1 MRELKDSDL
10 FKNEINKGNAI
21 FSKINSILSNA
32 ETGTVI
38 LNDILFDDIKK
49 KIIDNRREKIV
60 SEMGNAILNYRMVL
74 FTSDPAR
81 KLSDAIPFYV
91 YKQDGRRM
99 VAVNLAGIV
108 RPIKLPDGS
117 ISYDIGDANK
127 VYSMIYGAYLALD
140 RFTANTE
147 ISPGSLYDAAVLW
160 AAMFTKPLYDSLGM
174 TNVDRNEAFMY
185 YSMKFFLGYIMGCR
199 EEQINSIAGKFIN
212 NNKNNLIL
220 YMEEK
225 IADKGINIYEGLLP
239 FMRTLFNNEIT
250 KLSGI
255 RVSNI
260 SGSINVSY
268 YISKFTTVY
277 SSNALL
283 ALCTFPYFIYVL
295 IAAVG
300 KSKMVKDKS
309 FDRVFSAYNRELNR
323 LLLNVSRE

>member
-10 FKNEINKGNAI
+10 FRNEINKGNSI
-21 FSKINSILSNA
+21 LSKINGILSNA

-60 SEMGNAILNYRMVL
+60 AEMGNAILDYRMVL

-81 KLSDAIPFYV
+81 KLSDAVPFYV

-99 VAVNLAGIV
+99 VAVNLAGVV
-108 RPIKLPDGS
+108 RPIKMPDNS
-117 ISYDIGDANK
+117 ISYDIGDASK

-174 TNVDRNEAFMY
+174 TNADRNEAFMY

-199 EEQINSIAGKFIN
+199 EEQINSIAGKYIN
-212 NNKNNLIL
+212 NNKNSLIL

-225 IADKGINIYEGLLP
+225 IADKDINIYEGLIT

-250 KLSGI
+250 RLSGV
-255 RVSNI
+255 RVSNV
-260 SGSINVSY
+260 SGSINVSF

-295 IAAVG
+295 ISAVG

-309 FDRVFSAYNRELNR
+309 FDRVFSVYNRELNR

>member
-10 FKNEINKGNAI
+10 FMKEINRGNNI
-21 FSKINSILSNA
+21 FSKVNGILTNA
-32 ETGTVI
+32 EPGTVI

-60 SEMGNAILNYRMVL
+60 AEMGNAILNYRMVL

-81 KLSDAIPFYV
+81 KLSDSVPFFV
-91 YKQDGRRM
+91 YKQSGRRM
-99 VAVNLAGIV
+99 VAVNLAGVV
-108 RPIKLPDGS
+108 RPVKMPDDS
-117 ISYDIGDANK
+117 ISYDIGDASK
-127 VYSMIYGAYLALD
+127 VYSIIYGAYLALD

-147 ISPGSLYDAAVLW
+147 ISPSSLYDAAVLW

-174 TNVDRNEAFMY
+174 TNPDRNEAFMY
-185 YSMKFFLGYIMGCR
+185 YSMRFFLGYIMECS
-199 EEQINSIAGKFIN
+199 EEQINSISGKFIN

-225 IADKGINIYEGLLP
+225 IEDKGINIYDGLLV

-250 KLSGI
+250 RLSGI
-255 RVSNI
+255 RVSNV

-295 IAAVG
+295 ISAVG

-309 FDRVFSAYNRELNR
+309 FDRVFSTYNRELNR
-323 LLLNVSRE
+323 LLLNVSKE